1 MVKQEFIVLF
11 ILGSASCFTPLPQY
25 LANSPGLTFCYP
37 DSKPDVLS
45 LARLTVEV
53 FGAEVSLA
61 PNTFE
66 GFRVAEPIF
75 QAGVTFWNTYING
88 VAEIDVLTGMLS
100 RVGKARLASPSL
112 ELNDLRTPPES
123 SLLFSIVDDQSNAAV
138 AMVELRLQQTDG
150 KIPFTQPGESLLF
163 RLLTLSKRACEP
175 LLN

>member
-1 MVKQEFIVLF
+1 
-11 ILGSASCFTPLPQY
+11 
-25 LANSPGLTFCYP
+25 
-37 DSKPDVLS
+37 
-45 LARLTVEV
+45 
-53 FGAEVSLA
+53 
-61 PNTFE
+61 
-66 GFRVAEPIF
+66 
-75 QAGVTFWNTYING
+75 
-88 VAEIDVLTGMLS
+88 MLS